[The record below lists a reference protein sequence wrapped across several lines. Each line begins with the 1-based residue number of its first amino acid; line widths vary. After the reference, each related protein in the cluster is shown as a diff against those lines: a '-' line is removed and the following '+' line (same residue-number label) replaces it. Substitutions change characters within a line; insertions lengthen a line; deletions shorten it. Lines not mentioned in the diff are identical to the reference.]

1 MPYKFETEK
10 LKMKKEDKR
19 NIKLDKEQK
28 IKIKKLYETGKYSQR
43 QLAAMYNVS
52 RRTIVFCI
60 YPDKYEKSRQE
71 FKERQKTGMYYNKDK
86 QREYAKKYR
95 DYKKELYLKN
105 KLIKEETNDNN

>member
-10 LKMKKEDKR
+10 LKMKKQDKR
-19 NIKLDKEQK
+19 NIKLDKEQ
-28 IKIKKLYETGKYSQR
+28 KIKKLYETGKYSQR

-86 QREYAKKYR
+86 QKEYAKKYR
-95 DYKKELYLKN
+95 KHKKELYLKN
-105 KLIKEETNDNN
+105 KLIKEEK